1 MRSRCRKIV
10 SDCSISLASLT
21 VGVSL
26 VGAITVLNTQ
36 PVFAESVNESKAP
49 TATGTVFLAQ
59 STQSDDA
66 GDEKSGTAS
75 GGAGT
80 KSNGGMS
87 DRLRKYMGE
96 DGPPPGGQG
105 RPPGPLR
112 PGQGPDDVGG
122 GGGRERMRQMLQQM
136 PPEKR
141 DQILQEMKE
150 RRMRKRGLSD
160 GANGGGTDNR
170 FMNGPEGG
178 PDGGPGFGGRG
189 NGISEYGFKR
199 GGSRRNFGGPGD
211 KGMKGGKLFGR
222 EPLDLTVLNLTAD
235 QKAKIQSM
243 RTVDGQ
249 KSRQIQ
255 AELRQRRDKF
265 KDMLFDPAATSEQ
278 IISTHKEIN
287 KLQSQTQDIMLN
299 DFLGIRKLL
308 TKEQLELLPQ
318 VRPDESRRP
327 SPRLGAKIPPDG
339 EPPMPPADDK

>member
-26 VGAITVLNTQ
+26 VGAITILNSQ
-36 PVFAESVNESKAP
+36 QVFADSVSESKAP
-49 TATGTVFLAQ
+49 AAAGTVLLAQ
-59 STQSDDA
+59 SPQSDDA
-66 GDEKSGTAS
+66 SDEKNGTVS
-75 GGAGT
+75 GGAAG
-80 KSNGGMS
+80 KSNSGMS

-96 DGPPPGGQG
+96 DGPPPGGPG
-105 RPPGPLR
+105 RPPGPPR

-122 GGGRERMRQMLQQM
+122 GGRERMRQMFQQM

-150 RRMRKRGLSD
+150 RRMRKRGVSD
-160 GANGGGTDNR
+160 GANSGGTDNR

-178 PDGGPGFGGRG
+178 PDGGPAFGGRG
-189 NGISEYGFKR
+189 SGTEYGFKR

-211 KGMKGGKLFGR
+211 RGMKGGKLFGR

-265 KDMLFDPAATSEQ
+265 KDMLFDPAATPEQ
-278 IISTHKEIN
+278 IMSTHKEIN

-327 SPRLGAKIPPDG
+327 SPRLGAKVPPDG
-339 EPPMPPADDK
+339 EPPPPPAGDDR